1 MKHYK
6 FIITTCSPL
15 HIGAASDFE
24 PTNYVISDIDNEN
37 MNIAPE
43 YIVCDECKY
52 KNLYEKVKEDKICLN
67 CEADLDIPETQ
78 TAKEKQYFLY
88 TFTPKQ
94 MIEAVGRNKLMEM
107 AKKTDNI
114 VIMQKFFK
122 DNISKIVQK
131 AKKQAIVSPVVA
143 VDYEKKFGNLGIKQN
158 DKNMFYIERNIFASV
173 DNLAYIPASSLKG
186 AIRTAV
192 LSYCNQVVKLT
203 KHNFDK
209 GKYYESNLMNYSN
222 ASDDPFYELKI
233 SDMIADKSFLT
244 QIIKAQNVKRT
255 AVQKA
260 KGVPSKM
267 EVIPC
272 NISFTGELNFV
283 ERQSHKIELNIE
295 KVRQVCN
302 DFYLTRLREEKYN
315 MINIHHISEAFF
327 TMLENKAKE
336 PNTFIVCL
344 GKHGGAENV
353 TIDGIRDIKIMLPE
367 KKYEYRNHA
376 TTYWF
381 ADDGKQIMP
390 FGWCVIKCK
399 EE

>member
-1 MKHYK
+1 MKHFK
-6 FIITTCSPL
+6 FSITTCSPL

-37 MNIAPE
+37 IKIAPE
-43 YIVCDECKY
+43 YIVCDECGY

-78 TAKEKQYFLY
+78 TLREKQYFLY

-94 MIEAVGRNKLMEM
+94 LSEAVGRNKLTEM

-114 VIMQKFFK
+114 TIMQKFFK
-122 DNISKIVQK
+122 DNVSKIVPK
-131 AKKQAIVSPVVA
+131 AKKLAMVSPVVA
-143 VDYEKKFGNLGIKQN
+143 GEYEKKFGNLNVKQN
-158 DKNMFYIERNIFASV
+158 DRNMFYIERNIFTST
-173 DNLAYIPASSLKG
+173 DNSAYIPASSLKG

-192 LSYCNQVVKLT
+192 LSYCNQEVKLT
-203 KHNFDK
+203 KHSFDK
-209 GKYYESNLMNYSN
+209 GKKYEPKLMNYNN

-244 QIIKAQNVKRT
+244 QIIKAQNVKRA
-255 AVQKA
+255 AVQEA

-267 EVIPC
+267 EVIPS
-272 NISFTGELNFV
+272 NISFIGELNLV
-283 ERQSHKIELNIE
+283 ERQNHKTELNIE
-295 KVRQVCN
+295 KVRQACN
-302 DFYLTRLREEKYN
+302 DFYLTRLREEKDN
-315 MINIHHISEAFF
+315 MINVHHISASFF

-381 ADDGKQIMP
+381 ANDGKQTMP
-390 FGWCVIKCK
+390 FGWCVIKYK
-399 EE
+399 ED